1 MEIFYVHED
10 ADPALLEYMLKNYD
24 GVVIAGTGAGNYSTK
39 IQKVIEDYD
48 GPAKIVR
55 SSRLIE
61 GAAFD
66 SKILIQIEKLSR
78 PIAFS
83 PHKARILL
91 LLGLSQNLKQKNCA
105 SCFSNIDQLSSSKI
119 KYYP

>member
-66 SKILIQIEKLSR
+66 SKILIQIEKLSAHR
-78 PIAFS
+78 LS
-83 PHKARILL
+83 PHKANFIVVRSVAKLKNRRTAPAVSRILI
-91 LLGLSQNLKQKNCA
+91 S
-105 SCFSNIDQLSSSKI
+105 
-119 KYYP
+119 